1 MFHICPIS
9 ISYPKAC
16 ALLRL
21 TSSHYEPSS
30 ESHQVNTA
38 VKTLLIQVTMT
49 ALQDLS
55 AVGSSKPVG
64 EQPPVWRHAMQC
76 SVRPLDSVATQPN
89 SLKSLLSHSLSHHQF
104 WSNFKWRGLDSAY
117 MGWVQTVEPCLAWP
131 CKKLCLSSTFYMQVF
146 S

>member
-30 ESHQVNTA
+30 ESHQVDTA

-89 SLKSLLSHSLSHHQF
+89 SLKSLLSHLFCTINSGAIL
-104 WSNFKWRGLDSAY
+104 NGED
-117 MGWVQTVEPCLAWP
+117 
-131 CKKLCLSSTFYMQVF
+131 
-146 S
+146 